1 MASYVD
7 RVLINGEEVLYR
19 ANVSKWSLVPLF
31 ILGVVTLPV
40 FGIGLLFFLWA
51 WIIFATT
58 ELAVTNKRIIAK
70 AGLIQRKTIEMFLA
84 KVESI
89 QVDQSILGRLLNY
102 GSVIISGTGVHS
114 APFRSISDPLMFRKN
129 FMSAADSIQTATA
142 GQAISPGAARAA

>member
-7 RVLINGEEVLYR
+7 RVLIKGEEVIYR
-19 ANVSKWSLVPLF
+19 ANVSKWSLVPLL
-31 ILGVVTLPV
+31 IIGVLTLAAYGLG
-40 FGIGLLFFLWA
+40 ILFFLWA

-58 ELAVTNKRIIAK
+58 ELAVTNKRVIAK
-70 AGLIQRKTIEMFLA
+70 TGLIQRKTIEMFLA

-89 QVDQSILGRLLNY
+89 QVDQSILGRIFNY

-129 FMSAADSIQTATA
+129 FMSAADSIQSTTA
-142 GQAISPGAARAA
+142 GLAIPAAASKAA